1 MYYTNGN
8 TGILWLQYSLC
19 SKDVLQYRRL
29 IEKAGKRCKLTLNE
43 RAAMFFQDGGQT
55 FYEWIPSGRSKKYA
69 CTASYALGEVMV

>member
-29 IEKAGKRCKLTLNE
+29 IEK
-43 RAAMFFQDGGQT
+43 
-55 FYEWIPSGRSKKYA
+55 SG
-69 CTASYALGEVMV
+69 